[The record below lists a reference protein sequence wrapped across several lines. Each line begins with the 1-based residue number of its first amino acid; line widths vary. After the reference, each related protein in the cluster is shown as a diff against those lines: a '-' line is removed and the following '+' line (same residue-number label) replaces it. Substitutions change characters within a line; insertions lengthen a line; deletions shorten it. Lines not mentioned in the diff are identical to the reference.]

1 MKKILRPIL
10 CGGVLAALLC
20 TPSLAAG
27 EGDFS
32 LLVNGAAGEGDFS
45 LLVNGEPVTF
55 SDAAPVLKDGRS
67 FLPAVTTFQ
76 ALGFAQEDIVW
87 DGETQT
93 VTASKD
99 GAAIS
104 LTVGDSAVTWTG
116 PSWSQTSEDGTSGS
130 AGGSGGIAYLDTA
143 PYIDPATNRTY
154 IPVGLVADILG
165 CRVAWDGETS
175 TVIID
180 DVDAILAENTETYEL
195 MDQYLDYARKY
206 SQGNYQVE
214 GSYLLTSA
222 PGEMESGVEIIHT
235 VGGDYSLI
243 SSQTAM
249 QLDLGVSI
257 GGTIMGAP
265 ISPTDMDLDLRADLD
280 TGMLYLY
287 FQSEDLEYLMNN
299 NVQINGETIEFQ
311 IPDQWYSLDM
321 KAVYDEAYGPGFYE
335 ELIAL
340 STASQEAAFAQTLE
354 ELLKSDTLIL
364 TSTATTSDYLEALNQ
379 LLGDSHFQKSGS
391 TYTLHT
397 EDLVTDYLNDASLFY
412 YTETPSM
419 GLDLQITDRGGGRC
433 DFNGALSVDGA
444 DYVLGLDLASRDSG
458 EQATLTFHLKNLCK
472 GTLSVTTARRVTDEP
487 VETLPPPEAVS
498 MALEEVG
505 YF

>member
-20 TPSLAAG
+20 TPSLAA
-27 EGDFS
+27 EQ
-32 LLVNGAAGEGDFS
+32 GDFS

-55 SDAAPVLKDGRS
+55 TDAAPVLKDGRS
-67 FLPAVTTFQ
+67 FLPMAATFE
-76 ALGFAQEDIVW
+76 ALGFPAADMTW
-87 DGETQT
+87 DGDTQT
-93 VTASKD
+93 AAASKD
-99 GAAIS
+99 GTTIS
-104 LTVGDSAVTWTG
+104 LTIGKNAIQVT
-116 PSWSQTSEDGTSGS
+116 Q
-130 AGGSGGIAYLDTA
+130 AGAEAGVSIETDAA
-143 PYIDPATNRTY
+143 PYIDAATSRTY
-154 IPVGLVADILG
+154 IPVGLVADALG
-165 CRVAWDGETS
+165 YRVAWDGETS

-180 DVDAILAENTETYEL
+180 DVDAILAENTETYER

-222 PGEMESGVEIIHT
+222 PGEMESGAEIINT
-235 VGGDYSLI
+235 IGGDYNLI

-249 QLDLGVSI
+249 QFAMDMSI

-265 ISPTDMDLDLRADLD
+265 ISPTDMNLDMRADLD
-280 TGMLYLY
+280 TGLLYLY

-299 NVQINGETIEFQ
+299 NVQVNGETIEFQ

-340 STASQEAAFAQTLE
+340 STASQEASFAQTLE
-354 ELLKSDTLIL
+354 ELLKSDTLTL

-391 TYTLHT
+391 TYTSTL
-397 EDLVTDYLNDASLFY
+397 EQDGVTILFHLYTSGGQVNGYGMEMTTADPEAQMTMTMEMKGDDMSLLMEMAGM
-412 YTETPSM
+412 TMEM
-419 GLDLQITDRGGGRC
+419 
-433 DFNGALSVDGA
+433 DGA
-444 DYVLGLDLASRDSG
+444 YQRTSTAPATEPPAGAEVVDLTD
-458 EQATLTFHLKNLCK
+458 TLTGDIEL
-472 GTLSVTTARRVTDEP
+472 A
-487 VETLPPPEAVS
+487 PESEA
-498 MALEEVG
+498 A
-505 YF
+505 

>member
-20 TPSLAAG
+20 TPSLAA
-27 EGDFS
+27 EQ
-32 LLVNGAAGEGDFS
+32 GDFS
-45 LLVNGEPVTF
+45 LLVNGEPVAFT
-55 SDAAPVLKDGRS
+55 DAAPVLKDGRS
-67 FLPAVTTFQ
+67 FLPMAATFE
-76 ALGFAQEDIVW
+76 ALGFPAEDMTW
-87 DGETQT
+87 DSDTQT
-93 VTASKD
+93 AAASKD
-99 GAAIS
+99 GTTIS
-104 LTVGDSAVTWTG
+104 LTIGKNAIQVT
-116 PSWSQTSEDGTSGS
+116 Q
-130 AGGSGGIAYLDTA
+130 AGAEAGVSIETDAA
-143 PYIDPATNRTY
+143 PYIDAATSRTY
-154 IPVGLVADILG
+154 IPVGLVADALG
-165 CRVAWDGETS
+165 YRVAWDGETS

-180 DVDAILAENTETYEL
+180 DVDAILAENTETYER

-222 PGEMESGVEIIHT
+222 PGEMESGAEIINT
-235 VGGDYSLI
+235 IGGDYNLI

-249 QLDLGVSI
+249 QFAMDMSI

-265 ISPTDMDLDLRADLD
+265 ISPTDMNLDMRADLD
-280 TGMLYLY
+280 TGLLYLY

-299 NVQINGETIEFQ
+299 NVQVNGETIEFQ

-354 ELLKSDTLIL
+354 ELLKSDALIL

-391 TYTLHT
+391 TYTSTL
-397 EDLVTDYLNDASLFY
+397 EQDGVTIL
-412 YTETPSM
+412 
-419 GLDLQITDRGGGRC
+419 
-433 DFNGALSVDGA
+433 
-444 DYVLGLDLASRDSG
+444 
-458 EQATLTFHLKNLCK
+458 FHLYTSGGQVNGYGMEMTASETTGTEMTMTMEMK
-472 GTLSVTTARRVTDEP
+472 GDDMSLLLEMAGMTMEMDGTYRPSSAAPETEPPAGATVVDLWELLTTP
-487 VETLPPPEAVS
+487 VSEL
-498 MALEEVG
+498 
-505 YF
+505 

>member
-20 TPSLAAG
+20 TPSLAA
-27 EGDFS
+27 EQ
-32 LLVNGAAGEGDFS
+32 GDFS
-45 LLVNGEPVTF
+45 LLVNGEPVAFT
-55 SDAAPVLKDGRS
+55 DAAPVLKDGRS
-67 FLPAVTTFQ
+67 FLPMAATFE
-76 ALGFAQEDIVW
+76 ALGFPAEDMTW
-87 DGETQT
+87 NSATQT
-93 VTASKD
+93 ASASKD
-99 GAAIS
+99 GTTIS
-104 LTVGDSAVTWTG
+104 LTIGKKAIQVT
-116 PSWSQTSEDGTSGS
+116 Q
-130 AGGSGGIAYLDTA
+130 AGAAAGVSIETDTA
-143 PYIDPATNRTY
+143 PYIDAATSRTY
-154 IPVGLVADILG
+154 IPVGLVADALG
-165 CRVAWDGETS
+165 YRVAWDGTTS

-180 DVDAILAENTETYEL
+180 DVNAILAENTETYEL

-222 PGEMESGVEIIHT
+222 PGEMESGAEIINT
-235 VGGDYSLI
+235 IGGDYNLI

-249 QLDLGVSI
+249 QFAMDMSI

-265 ISPTDMDLDLRADLD
+265 IAPTDMNLDMRADLD

-287 FQSEDLEYLMNN
+287 FQSEDLEQLMNN
-299 NVQINGETIEFQ
+299 NVQVNGESVEFQ

-340 STASQEAAFAQTLE
+340 SAASQEAAFAQTLE

-391 TYTLHT
+391 TYTSTL
-397 EDLVTDYLNDASLFY
+397 EQDGVTLL
-412 YTETPSM
+412 
-419 GLDLQITDRGGGRC
+419 
-433 DFNGALSVDGA
+433 
-444 DYVLGLDLASRDSG
+444 
-458 EQATLTFHLKNLCK
+458 FHLYTSGGQVN
-472 GTLSVTTARRVTDEP
+472 GYGMEMTTAD
-487 VETLPPPEAVS
+487 PEAQMTMTMEMKGDDMSLLLEMAGVTMEMDGTYRPSSAAPETEPPAGATVVDLWELLTTPVS
-498 MALEEVG
+498 EL
-505 YF
+505 

>member
-20 TPSLAAG
+20 TPSLAA
-27 EGDFS
+27 EQ
-32 LLVNGAAGEGDFS
+32 GDFS

-55 SDAAPVLKDGRS
+55 TDAAPVLKDGRS

-116 PSWSQTSEDGTSGS
+116 PSWSQTLEDGTSGS

-222 PGEMESGVEIIHT
+222 PGEMESGAEIINT
-235 VGGDYSLI
+235 IGGDYNLI

-249 QLDLGVSI
+249 QFAMDMSI

-287 FQSEDLEYLMNN
+287 FQSEDLEQLMNN
-299 NVQINGETIEFQ
+299 NVQVNGETIEFQ

-340 STASQEAAFAQTLE
+340 SAVSQEAAFAQTLE
-354 ELLKSDTLIL
+354 ELLKSDTLTL

-391 TYTLHT
+391 TYTSTPIDLEEDGSRILVAFHLYTSGGKVNGYGLEMTIADT
-397 EDLVTDYLNDASLFY
+397 EGTALALTAEMRDSKMEMLMDFQMPGEL
-412 YTETPSM
+412 SM
-419 GLDLQITDRGGGRC
+419 TMEI
-433 DFNGALSVDGA
+433 DGA
-444 DYVLGLDLASRDSG
+444 YQRTSTAPATEPPAGATVVDLMDTFTGNIDLAP
-458 EQATLTFHLKNLCK
+458 EL
-472 GTLSVTTARRVTDEP
+472 EP
-487 VETLPPPEAVS
+487 A
-498 MALEEVG
+498 
-505 YF
+505 

>member
-20 TPSLAAG
+20 TPSLAA
-27 EGDFS
+27 EQ
-32 LLVNGAAGEGDFS
+32 GDFS

-55 SDAAPVLKDGRS
+55 TDAAPVLKDGRS

-130 AGGSGGIAYLDTA
+130 AGGSGGIAYLDAA

-265 ISPTDMDLDLRADLD
+265 ISPTDMDLDMRADLD

-287 FQSEDLEYLMNN
+287 FQSEDLEQLMNN

-321 KAVYDEAYGPGFYE
+321 KALYDEAYGPGFYE
-335 ELIAL
+335 ELLAL
-340 STASQEAAFAQTLE
+340 NAVGTNQEATFAQTLE
-354 ELLKSDTLIL
+354 ELLKSDTLTL

-391 TYTLHT
+391 TYTSTPIDLEEDGSRILVAFQLYTSGGKVNGYGLEMTIADT
-397 EDLVTDYLNDASLFY
+397 EGTALALTAEMRDSKMEMLMDFQMPGEL
-412 YTETPSM
+412 SM
-419 GLDLQITDRGGGRC
+419 TMEI
-433 DFNGALSVDGA
+433 DGA
-444 DYVLGLDLASRDSG
+444 YQRTSTAPTTEPPAGATVVDLMDA
-458 EQATLTFHLKNLCK
+458 LT
-472 GTLSVTTARRVTDEP
+472 GDIAPAPE
-487 VETLPPPEAVS
+487 PEA
-498 MALEEVG
+498 A
-505 YF
+505 

>member
-20 TPSLAAG
+20 TPSLAA
-27 EGDFS
+27 D
-32 LLVNGAAGEGDFS
+32 EGDFS

-55 SDAAPVLKDGRS
+55 TDAAPVLKDGRS
-67 FLPAVTTFQ
+67 FLPMAATFE
-76 ALGFAQEDIVW
+76 ALGFPAEDMTW
-87 DGETQT
+87 NSDTQT
-93 VTASKD
+93 AAASKD
-99 GAAIS
+99 GTTIS
-104 LTVGDSAVTWTG
+104 LTIGKKAIQVT
-116 PSWSQTSEDGTSGS
+116 Q
-130 AGGSGGIAYLDTA
+130 AGAAAGVSIETDTA
-143 PYIDPATNRTY
+143 PYIDAATSRTY
-154 IPVGLVADILG
+154 IPVGLVADALG
-165 CRVAWDGETS
+165 YRVAWDGTTS

-180 DVDAILAENTETYEL
+180 DVNAILAENTETYEL

-222 PGEMESGVEIIHT
+222 PGEMESGAEIINT
-235 VGGDYSLI
+235 IGGDYNLI

-249 QLDLGVSI
+249 QFAMDMSI

-265 ISPTDMDLDLRADLD
+265 ISPIDMNLDMRADLD
-280 TGMLYLY
+280 TGLLYLY
-287 FQSEDLEYLMNN
+287 FQSEDLEQLMNN
-299 NVQINGETIEFQ
+299 NVQVNGETIEFQ

-340 STASQEAAFAQTLE
+340 SAASQEAAFAQTLE

-391 TYTLHT
+391 TYTSTL
-397 EDLVTDYLNDASLFY
+397 EQDGVTLL
-412 YTETPSM
+412 
-419 GLDLQITDRGGGRC
+419 
-433 DFNGALSVDGA
+433 
-444 DYVLGLDLASRDSG
+444 
-458 EQATLTFHLKNLCK
+458 FHLYTSGGQVNGYGMEMTASETTGMEMTMTMEMQGDDMSLLMEMAGMTMEMD
-472 GTLSVTTARRVTDEP
+472 GTYRPSSAAPETEPPAGATVVDLWELLTTP
-487 VETLPPPEAVS
+487 VSEL
-498 MALEEVG
+498 
-505 YF
+505 

>member
-20 TPSLAAG
+20 TPSLAA
-27 EGDFS
+27 EQ
-32 LLVNGAAGEGDFS
+32 GDFS
-45 LLVNGEPVTF
+45 LLVNGEPVAFT
-55 SDAAPVLKDGRS
+55 DAAPVLKDGRS
-67 FLPAVTTFQ
+67 FLPVATTFQ

-87 DGETQT
+87 NGETQS

-99 GAAIS
+99 GTTIS

-130 AGGSGGIAYLDTA
+130 AGGSGGIAYLDAA

-165 CRVAWDGETS
+165 CRVAWDGATS

-180 DVDAILAENTETYEL
+180 DVGAILAENTETYER

-222 PGEMESGVEIIHT
+222 PGEMESGAEIIHT
-235 VGGDYSLI
+235 VGGGYSMVTN
-243 SSQTAM
+243 QTAM
-249 QLDLGVSI
+249 QFAMDMSI
-257 GGTIMGAP
+257 GGSIMGAP
-265 ISPTDMDLDLRADLD
+265 ISPTDMNLDVRADLD

-287 FQSEDLEYLMNN
+287 FQSEDLEQLMNN
-299 NVQINGETIEFQ
+299 NVQVNGESVEFQ

-354 ELLKSDTLIL
+354 ELA
-364 TSTATTSDYLEALNQ
+364 ATNCESYYRGPLMEKIVAFSRETGGYFSEEDFASYRPMWVEPISVDYKGYTVCEIPPNGHGITVLMALNI
-379 LLGDSHFQKSGS
+379 LK
-391 TYTLHT
+391 
-397 EDLVTDYLNDASLFY
+397 
-412 YTETPSM
+412 
-419 GLDLQITDRGGGRC
+419 GLP
-433 DFNGALSVDGA
+433 LSQE
-444 DYVLGLDLASRDSG
+444 RDS
-458 EQATLTFHLKNLCK
+458 AD
-472 GTLSVTTARRVTDEP
+472 TA
-487 VETLPPPEAVS
+487 S
-498 MALEEVG
+498 S
-505 YF
+505 

>member
-20 TPSLAAG
+20 TPSLAA
-27 EGDFS
+27 EQ
-32 LLVNGAAGEGDFS
+32 GDFS

-55 SDAAPVLKDGRS
+55 TDAAPVLKDGRS
-67 FLPAVTTFQ
+67 FLPAVTTFH

-87 DGETQT
+87 NGETQT

-99 GAAIS
+99 GTTIS

-130 AGGSGGIAYLDTA
+130 AGGSGGIAYLDAA

-165 CRVAWDGETS
+165 CRVAWDGATS

-180 DVDAILAENTETYEL
+180 DVDAILAENTETYER

-214 GSYLLTSA
+214 GSYLLTMPSEGTTTSA
-222 PGEMESGVEIIHT
+222 DGSEEYTTEIINT
-235 VGGDYSLI
+235 VGGNYSMVTN
-243 SSQTAM
+243 QTAM
-249 QLDLGVSI
+249 QFAMDMSI

-265 ISPTDMDLDLRADLD
+265 ISPTDMNLDMRADLD
-280 TGMLYLY
+280 TGLLYLY
-287 FQSEDLEYLMNN
+287 FQSEDLEQLMNN

-340 STASQEAAFAQTLE
+340 STASQEATFAQTLV
-354 ELLKSDTLIL
+354 ELLKSDTLTL

-391 TYTLHT
+391 TYTSTL
-397 EDLVTDYLNDASLFY
+397 EQD
-412 YTETPSM
+412 
-419 GLDLQITDRGGGRC
+419 GGTI
-433 DFNGALSVDGA
+433 L
-444 DYVLGLDLASRDSG
+444 
-458 EQATLTFHLKNLCK
+458 FHLYTSGGQVNGYGMEMTASETTGMEMTMTMEMK
-472 GTLSVTTARRVTDEP
+472 GDDMSLLMEMAGMTMEMDGTYRPSSAAPETEPPAGATVVDLWELLTTP
-487 VETLPPPEAVS
+487 VSEL
-498 MALEEVG
+498 
-505 YF
+505 

>member
-20 TPSLAAG
+20 TPSLAA
-27 EGDFS
+27 EQ
-32 LLVNGAAGEGDFS
+32 GDFS

-55 SDAAPVLKDGRS
+55 TDAAPVLKDGRS
-67 FLPAVTTFQ
+67 FLPMAATFE
-76 ALGFAQEDIVW
+76 ALGFPAEDMTW
-87 DGETQT
+87 DSDTQT
-93 VTASKD
+93 AAASKD
-99 GAAIS
+99 GTTIS
-104 LTVGDSAVTWTG
+104 LTIGKNAIQVT
-116 PSWSQTSEDGTSGS
+116 Q
-130 AGGSGGIAYLDTA
+130 AGAEAGVSIETDAT
-143 PYIDPATNRTY
+143 PYIDAATSRTY
-154 IPVGLVADILG
+154 IPVGLVADALG
-165 CRVAWDGETS
+165 YRVAWDGETS

-180 DVDAILAENTETYEL
+180 DVDAILAENTETYER

-222 PGEMESGVEIIHT
+222 PSEMESGAEIINT
-235 VGGDYSLI
+235 IGGDYNLI

-249 QLDLGVSI
+249 QFAMDMSI

-265 ISPTDMDLDLRADLD
+265 IAPTDMNLDMRADLD

-287 FQSEDLEYLMNN
+287 FQSEDLEQLMNN
-299 NVQINGETIEFQ
+299 NVQVNGESVEFQ

-340 STASQEAAFAQTLE
+340 SAASQEAAFAQTLE

-391 TYTLHT
+391 TYTSTL
-397 EDLVTDYLNDASLFY
+397 EQDGVTIL
-412 YTETPSM
+412 
-419 GLDLQITDRGGGRC
+419 
-433 DFNGALSVDGA
+433 
-444 DYVLGLDLASRDSG
+444 
-458 EQATLTFHLKNLCK
+458 FHLYTSGGQVNGYGMEMTASETTGMEMTMTMEMK
-472 GTLSVTTARRVTDEP
+472 GDDMSLLMEMAGMTLEMDGTYRSSSTAPETEPPAGATVVDLWELLTTP
-487 VETLPPPEAVS
+487 VSEL
-498 MALEEVG
+498 
-505 YF
+505 

>member
-20 TPSLAAG
+20 TPSLAA
-27 EGDFS
+27 EQ
-32 LLVNGAAGEGDFS
+32 GDFS

-55 SDAAPVLKDGRS
+55 TDAAPVLKDGRS
-67 FLPAVTTFQ
+67 FLPMAATFE
-76 ALGFAQEDIVW
+76 ALGFPAEDMTW
-87 DGETQT
+87 DSATQT
-93 VTASKD
+93 ASASKD
-99 GAAIS
+99 GTTIS
-104 LTVGDSAVTWTG
+104 LTIGKKAIQVT
-116 PSWSQTSEDGTSGS
+116 Q
-130 AGGSGGIAYLDTA
+130 AGAAAGVSIETDTA
-143 PYIDPATNRTY
+143 PYIDAATSRTY
-154 IPVGLVADILG
+154 IPVGLVADALG
-165 CRVAWDGETS
+165 YRVAWDGETS

-180 DVDAILAENTETYEL
+180 DVDAILAENTETYER

-222 PGEMESGVEIIHT
+222 PGEMESGAEIINT
-235 VGGDYSLI
+235 IGGDYNLI

-249 QLDLGVSI
+249 QFAMDMSI

-265 ISPTDMDLDLRADLD
+265 ISPIDMNLDMRADLD
-280 TGMLYLY
+280 TGLLYLY
-287 FQSEDLEYLMNN
+287 FQSEDLEQLMNN
-299 NVQINGETIEFQ
+299 NVQVNGETIEFQ

-340 STASQEAAFAQTLE
+340 SAASQEAAFAQTLE

-391 TYTLHT
+391 TYTSTL
-397 EDLVTDYLNDASLFY
+397 EQDGVTLL
-412 YTETPSM
+412 
-419 GLDLQITDRGGGRC
+419 
-433 DFNGALSVDGA
+433 
-444 DYVLGLDLASRDSG
+444 
-458 EQATLTFHLKNLCK
+458 FHLYTSGGQVNGYGMEMTASETTGMEMTMTMEMQGDDMSLLMEMAGMTMEMD
-472 GTLSVTTARRVTDEP
+472 GTYRPSSAAPETEPPAGATVVDLWELLTTP
-487 VETLPPPEAVS
+487 VSEL
-498 MALEEVG
+498 
-505 YF
+505 

>member
-20 TPSLAAG
+20 TPSLAA
-27 EGDFS
+27 EQ
-32 LLVNGAAGEGDFS
+32 GDFS

-55 SDAAPVLKDGRS
+55 TDAAPVLKDGRS
-67 FLPAVTTFQ
+67 FLPMAATFE
-76 ALGFAQEDIVW
+76 ALGFPAEDMTW
-87 DGETQT
+87 DSDTQT
-93 VTASKD
+93 AAASKD
-99 GAAIS
+99 GTTIS
-104 LTVGDSAVTWTG
+104 LTIGKNAIQVT
-116 PSWSQTSEDGTSGS
+116 Q
-130 AGGSGGIAYLDTA
+130 AGAEAGVSIETDAA
-143 PYIDPATNRTY
+143 PYIDAATNRTY
-154 IPVGLVADILG
+154 IPVGLVADALG
-165 CRVAWDGETS
+165 YRVAWDGETS

-180 DVDAILAENTETYEL
+180 DVDAILAENTETYER

-222 PGEMESGVEIIHT
+222 PGEMESGAEIIHT
-235 VGGDYSLI
+235 VGGGYSMVTN
-243 SSQTAM
+243 QTAM
-249 QLDLGVSI
+249 QFAMDMSI

-265 ISPTDMDLDLRADLD
+265 ISPTDMNLDVRADLD

-335 ELIAL
+335 ELIAP
-340 STASQEAAFAQTLE
+340 STASQEATFAQTLE
-354 ELLKSDTLIL
+354 ELLKSDTLTL

-391 TYTLHT
+391 TYTSTL
-397 EDLVTDYLNDASLFY
+397 EQDGVTIL
-412 YTETPSM
+412 
-419 GLDLQITDRGGGRC
+419 
-433 DFNGALSVDGA
+433 
-444 DYVLGLDLASRDSG
+444 
-458 EQATLTFHLKNLCK
+458 FHLYTSGGQVNGYGMEMTASETTGMEMTMTMEMK
-472 GTLSVTTARRVTDEP
+472 GDDMSLLMEMAGMTMEMDGTYRPSSTAPETEPPAGATVVDLWELLTTP
-487 VETLPPPEAVS
+487 VSEL
-498 MALEEVG
+498 
-505 YF
+505 

>member
-20 TPSLAAG
+20 TPSLAA
-27 EGDFS
+27 EQ
-32 LLVNGAAGEGDFS
+32 GDFS
-45 LLVNGEPVTF
+45 LLVNGEPVAFT
-55 SDAAPVLKDGRS
+55 DAAPVLKDGRS
-67 FLPAVTTFQ
+67 FLPMAATFE
-76 ALGFAQEDIVW
+76 ALGFPAEDMTW
-87 DGETQT
+87 NSATQT
-93 VTASKD
+93 ASASKD
-99 GAAIS
+99 GTTIS
-104 LTVGDSAVTWTG
+104 LTIGKKAIQVT
-116 PSWSQTSEDGTSGS
+116 Q
-130 AGGSGGIAYLDTA
+130 AGAAAGVSIETDTA
-143 PYIDPATNRTY
+143 PYIDAATSRTY
-154 IPVGLVADILG
+154 IPVGLVADALG
-165 CRVAWDGETS
+165 YRVAWDGTTS

-180 DVDAILAENTETYEL
+180 DVNAILAENTETYEL

-222 PGEMESGVEIIHT
+222 PGEMESGAEIINT
-235 VGGDYSLI
+235 IGGDYNLI

-249 QLDLGVSI
+249 QFAMDMSI

-265 ISPTDMDLDLRADLD
+265 ISPTDMNLDMRADLD

-287 FQSEDLEYLMNN
+287 SQSEDLEQLMNN
-299 NVQINGETIEFQ
+299 NVQVNGESVEFQ

-340 STASQEAAFAQTLE
+340 SAVSQEAAFAQTLE

-391 TYTLHT
+391 TYTSTL
-397 EDLVTDYLNDASLFY
+397 EQDGVTLL
-412 YTETPSM
+412 
-419 GLDLQITDRGGGRC
+419 
-433 DFNGALSVDGA
+433 
-444 DYVLGLDLASRDSG
+444 
-458 EQATLTFHLKNLCK
+458 FHLYTSGGQVN
-472 GTLSVTTARRVTDEP
+472 GYGMEMTTAD
-487 VETLPPPEAVS
+487 PEAQMTMTMEMKGDDMSLLLEMAGVTMEMDGTYRPSSAAPETEPPAGATVVDLWELLTTPVS
-498 MALEEVG
+498 EL
-505 YF
+505 

>member
-20 TPSLAAG
+20 TPSLAA
-27 EGDFS
+27 EQ
-32 LLVNGAAGEGDFS
+32 GDFS

-55 SDAAPVLKDGRS
+55 TDAAPVLKDGRS

-165 CRVAWDGETS
+165 CRVAWDGATS

-180 DVDAILAENTETYEL
+180 DVDAILAENTETYER

-222 PGEMESGVEIIHT
+222 PGEMESGAEIIHT
-235 VGGDYSLI
+235 VGGGYSMVTN
-243 SSQTAM
+243 QTAM
-249 QLDLGVSI
+249 QFAMDMSI

-265 ISPTDMDLDLRADLD
+265 IAPTDMNLDMRADLD
-280 TGMLYLY
+280 TCML
-287 FQSEDLEYLMNN
+287 
-299 NVQINGETIEFQ
+299 
-311 IPDQWYSLDM
+311 
-321 KAVYDEAYGPGFYE
+321 
-335 ELIAL
+335 
-340 STASQEAAFAQTLE
+340 
-354 ELLKSDTLIL
+354 
-364 TSTATTSDYLEALNQ
+364 
-379 LLGDSHFQKSGS
+379 
-391 TYTLHT
+391 
-397 EDLVTDYLNDASLFY
+397 
-412 YTETPSM
+412 
-419 GLDLQITDRGGGRC
+419 
-433 DFNGALSVDGA
+433 
-444 DYVLGLDLASRDSG
+444 
-458 EQATLTFHLKNLCK
+458 
-472 GTLSVTTARRVTDEP
+472 
-487 VETLPPPEAVS
+487 
-498 MALEEVG
+498 
-505 YF
+505 

>member
-20 TPSLAAG
+20 TPSLAA
-27 EGDFS
+27 EQ
-32 LLVNGAAGEGDFS
+32 GDFS

-55 SDAAPVLKDGRS
+55 TDAAPVLKDGRS
-67 FLPAVTTFQ
+67 FLPMAATFE
-76 ALGFAQEDIVW
+76 ALGFPAEDMTW
-87 DGETQT
+87 DSDTQT
-93 VTASKD
+93 AAASKD
-99 GAAIS
+99 GTTIS
-104 LTVGDSAVTWTG
+104 LTIGKNAIQVT
-116 PSWSQTSEDGTSGS
+116 Q
-130 AGGSGGIAYLDTA
+130 AGAEAGVSIETDAA
-143 PYIDPATNRTY
+143 PYIDAATSRTY
-154 IPVGLVADILG
+154 IPVGLVADALG
-165 CRVAWDGETS
+165 YRVAWDGGTS

-180 DVDAILAENTETYEL
+180 DVDAILAENTETYER

-222 PGEMESGVEIIHT
+222 PGEMESGAEIINT
-235 VGGDYSLI
+235 IGGDYNLI

-249 QLDLGVSI
+249 QFAMDMSI

-265 ISPTDMDLDLRADLD
+265 IAPTDMNLDMRADLD

-287 FQSEDLEYLMNN
+287 FQSEDLEQLMNN
-299 NVQINGETIEFQ
+299 NVQVNGESVEFQ

-340 STASQEAAFAQTLE
+340 SAASQEAAFAQTLE

-391 TYTLHT
+391 TYTSTL
-397 EDLVTDYLNDASLFY
+397 EQDGVTILFHLYTSGGQVNGYGMEMTTADPEAQMTMTMEMKGDDMSLLLEMAGM
-412 YTETPSM
+412 TMEM
-419 GLDLQITDRGGGRC
+419 
-433 DFNGALSVDGA
+433 DGA
-444 DYVLGLDLASRDSG
+444 YRPSSAAPETEPPAGATVVDLW
-458 EQATLTFHLKNLCK
+458 ELLT
-472 GTLSVTTARRVTDEP
+472 TP
-487 VETLPPPEAVS
+487 VSEL
-498 MALEEVG
+498 
-505 YF
+505 

>member
-10 CGGVLAALLC
+10 CGGMLAALLC
-20 TPSLAAG
+20 TPSLAA
-27 EGDFS
+27 EQ
-32 LLVNGAAGEGDFS
+32 GDFS
-45 LLVNGEPVTF
+45 LLVNGEPVAFT
-55 SDAAPVLKDGRS
+55 DAAPVLKDGRS
-67 FLPAVTTFQ
+67 FLPMAATFE
-76 ALGFAQEDIVW
+76 ALGFPAEDMTW
-87 DGETQT
+87 DSDTQT
-93 VTASKD
+93 AAASKD
-99 GAAIS
+99 GTTIS
-104 LTVGDSAVTWTG
+104 LTIGKNAIQVT
-116 PSWSQTSEDGTSGS
+116 QAGTE
-130 AGGSGGIAYLDTA
+130 AGVSIETDAA
-143 PYIDPATNRTY
+143 PYIDAATSRTY
-154 IPVGLVADILG
+154 IPVGLVADALG
-165 CRVAWDGETS
+165 YRVAWDGATS

-180 DVDAILAENTETYEL
+180 DVDAILAENTETYER

-222 PGEMESGVEIIHT
+222 PGEMESGAEIINT
-235 VGGDYSLI
+235 IGGDYNLI

-249 QLDLGVSI
+249 QFAMDMSI

-265 ISPTDMDLDLRADLD
+265 ISPTDMNLDVRADLD

-287 FQSEDLEYLMNN
+287 FQSEDLEQLMNN
-299 NVQINGETIEFQ
+299 NVQVNGETIEFQ

-391 TYTLHT
+391 TYTSTLEQDGAFVRFH
-397 EDLVTDYLNDASLFY
+397 L
-412 YTETPSM
+412 YT
-419 GLDLQITDRGGGRC
+419 GGGQV
-433 DFNGALSVDGA
+433 NGCGMELTSADPELQMTMTMEMKEGDMSMLFQMDGMTMEMDGIYRPTSTTPETEPPAGAKVVD
-444 DYVLGLDLASRDSG
+444 LWEL
-458 EQATLTFHLKNLCK
+458 LT
-472 GTLSVTTARRVTDEP
+472 TP
-487 VETLPPPEAVS
+487 VSEL
-498 MALEEVG
+498 
-505 YF
+505 

>member
-20 TPSLAAG
+20 TPSLAA
-27 EGDFS
+27 EQ
-32 LLVNGAAGEGDFS
+32 GDFS

-55 SDAAPVLKDGRS
+55 TDAAPVLKDGRS
-67 FLPAVTTFQ
+67 FLPMAATFE
-76 ALGFAQEDIVW
+76 ALGFPAEDMTW
-87 DGETQT
+87 DSDTQT
-93 VTASKD
+93 AAASKD
-99 GAAIS
+99 GTTIS
-104 LTVGDSAVTWTG
+104 LTIGKKAIQVT
-116 PSWSQTSEDGTSGS
+116 Q
-130 AGGSGGIAYLDTA
+130 AGAAAGVSIETDAA
-143 PYIDPATNRTY
+143 PYIDAATSRTY
-154 IPVGLVADILG
+154 IPVGLVADALG
-165 CRVAWDGETS
+165 YRVAWDGETS

-180 DVDAILAENTETYEL
+180 DVDAILAENTETYER

-222 PGEMESGVEIIHT
+222 PDEMESGAEIINT
-235 VGGDYSLI
+235 IGGDYNLI
-243 SSQTAM
+243 SSQTAIQFAM
-249 QLDLGVSI
+249 DMSI

-265 ISPTDMDLDLRADLD
+265 IAPTDMNLDMRADLD

-287 FQSEDLEYLMNN
+287 FQSEDLEQLMNN
-299 NVQINGETIEFQ
+299 NVQVNGESVEFQ

-391 TYTLHT
+391 TYTSTL
-397 EDLVTDYLNDASLFY
+397 EQDGVTIL
-412 YTETPSM
+412 
-419 GLDLQITDRGGGRC
+419 
-433 DFNGALSVDGA
+433 
-444 DYVLGLDLASRDSG
+444 
-458 EQATLTFHLKNLCK
+458 FHLYTSGGQVNGYGMEMTASETTGMEMTMTMEMK
-472 GTLSVTTARRVTDEP
+472 GDDMSLLMEMAGMTMEMDGTYRPSSTAPETEPPAGATVVDLWELLTTP
-487 VETLPPPEAVS
+487 VSEL
-498 MALEEVG
+498 
-505 YF
+505 